1 MNGKQFL
8 LLFFTAILFDIIGLS
23 IIVSNSN
30 EVIIVIGILVSVIG
44 VIILFGILCILF
56 EKFYDWLGNK

>member
-8 LLFFTAILFDIIGLS
+8 LLFFTAILFDIIGIS